1 MSQKASKRERHAVG
15 DVVQD
20 AGWPNKRPTNVV
32 PPNCMRQQHANA
44 RNQGVFCLF
53 CSNLARN
60 AQQQTVDPK
69 KSMVE
74 KRSHVIVSVIPIIGK
89 AWLSQ
94 AA

>member
-1 MSQKASKRERHAVG
+1 MSQKANKRLRHAVG

-20 AGWPNKRPTNVV
+20 AGWPNKRPTSVV
-32 PPNCMRQQHANA
+32 PPNCMRQQQANA

-53 CSNLARN
+53 CSNLDRK

-69 KSMVE
+69 KSIVE
-74 KRSHVIVSVIPIIGK
+74 KRSHVIVAVIPGKGK

>member
-1 MSQKASKRERHAVG
+1 MSQKANNNERQAVG

-32 PPNCMRQQHANA
+32 PPNCIKQQHASA

-53 CSNLARN
+53 CSNRDRKP
-60 AQQQTVDPK
+60 QQQTVLPK
-69 KSMVE
+69 KSIVE

>member
-1 MSQKASKRERHAVG
+1 MSQKANNNERQAVG

-20 AGWPNKRPTNVV
+20 AGWPNKRPTSVV
-32 PPNCMRQQHANA
+32 PPNCIKQQHASA

-53 CSNLARN
+53 CSNFARN

-74 KRSHVIVSVIPIIGK
+74 KRSHEIVSVIPGKGK
-89 AWLSQ
+89 AWLSH

>member
-1 MSQKASKRERHAVG
+1 MSQKANNNERHAVG
-15 DVVQD
+15 DVVHD

-32 PPNCMRQQHANA
+32 PPNCIKQQHASA

-53 CSNLARN
+53 CSNLARKP
-60 AQQQTVDPK
+60 QQQTVDPK

-74 KRSHVIVSVIPIIGK
+74 KRSHAIVFVIIGKGK

-94 AA
+94 VA

>member
-1 MSQKASKRERHAVG
+1 M
-15 DVVQD
+15 
-20 AGWPNKRPTNVV
+20 
-32 PPNCMRQQHANA
+32 PPNCMRQQHAKA

-53 CSNLARN
+53 CSNRDRK

-69 KSMVE
+69 KSIVE
-74 KRSHVIVSVIPIIGK
+74 KRSHLIVSVIPIIGK